1 MDKKYTSNV
10 EDKRL
15 NIEEQPTMGQHILP
29 QQIWRD
35 GALIPGSPDDVKF
48 KSPELIDGVAV
59 QTSYFNDGQTV
70 HQLIQKINRL
80 PLVKVRGTKN
90 VYFNEELKNIIG
102 REFDND
108 PTDKK
113 KSWQYIIYSSKG
125 ELAYGLGDPIVDVA
139 TGHLFFRNKD
149 FVEAIDADESFYIT
163 FYKYV
168 GRFGFMGSGDN
179 EQDYYGGLDLPFR
192 DDIKHFKDA
201 DNDNRTATFQLQG
214 AEGNTIYVLPNAAE
228 VYNEGNVIVDEYGKS
243 TSINKNLGTVML
255 QENYQEIDWNI
266 GWHNG
271 GVWLPDGTVRK
282 N

>member
-15 NIEEQPTMGQHILP
+15 NIEEQPTLGQHILP

-35 GALIPGSPDDVKF
+35 GALIPGSPDDANF
-48 KSPELIDGVAV
+48 KSPELVNGLVV
-59 QTSYFNDGQTV
+59 QTSYFNDGQTANP
-70 HQLIQKINRL
+70 LIQKISRL
-80 PLVKVRGTKN
+80 PLTKVKGTKN
-90 VYFNEELKNIIG
+90 VYFNEELKNLIG

-113 KSWQYIIYSSKG
+113 KSWQYTIYSKDG
-125 ELAYGLGDPIVDVA
+125 ELAYGLGDPLIDVA
-139 TGHLFFRNKD
+139 TGHLFFRNTD
-149 FVEAIDADESFYIT
+149 FVEAISPEETFYIT

-168 GRFGFMGSGDN
+168 GRFGFMGSNDN
-179 EQDYYGGLDLPFR
+179 EQDSYGGLDLPFR

-201 DNDNRTATFQLQG
+201 TNDSKTATIKLEGF
-214 AEGNTIYVLPNAAE
+214 EGNTIYVMPKPSE
-228 VYNEGNVIVDEYGKS
+228 FYNDTNLVLDDDGKS
-243 TSINKNLGTVML
+243 TSLNKNFGVVML

-271 GVWLPDGTVRK
+271 GAWLPDGTVRK

>member
-1 MDKKYTSNV
+1 MDKQYTSNV

-15 NIEEQPTMGQHILP
+15 NIEEQQLTMGQHILP

-35 GALIPGSPDDVKF
+35 GALIPGSPDDLSF
-48 KSPELIDGVAV
+48 KVPELVDGVAT

-70 HQLIQKINRL
+70 HGLVEKISRL
-80 PLVKVRGTKN
+80 PIKKVRGTSN
-90 VYFNEELKNIIG
+90 VFYNERLINLIG

-108 PTDKK
+108 PTNKK
-113 KSWQYIIYSSKG
+113 KSWQYIIYSSQG
-125 ELAYGLGDPIVDVA
+125 ELAYGMGDPIVDVA
-139 TGHLFFRNKD
+139 TGNLIFRNED
-149 FVEAIDADESFYIT
+149 FVKTNTEDIFFIT
-163 FYKYV
+163 FYKYIGRTGLV
-168 GRFGFMGSGDN
+168 GATDN
-179 EQDYYGGLDLPFR
+179 EQDNYGGIDLPFR

-201 DNDNRTATFQLQG
+201 DNDERTATFVLEGQV
-214 AEGNTIYVLPNAAE
+214 GNTLYILPNAAE
-228 VYNEGNVIVDEYGKS
+228 VYDGRNIELDEYGKS
-243 TSINKNLGTVML
+243 TSKDHNRGTVML

>member
-35 GALIPGSPDDVKF
+35 GALIPGSPDDLQF
-48 KSPELIDGVAV
+48 KVPVVTKDAV
-59 QTSYFNDGQTV
+59 IATSYFNDGQTV
-70 HQLIQKINRL
+70 HPLVEKISRL
-80 PLVKVRGTKN
+80 PLRKVQGTKN
-90 VYFNEELKNIIG
+90 VFFNELLKNLIG

-113 KSWQYIIYSSKG
+113 KSWQYKLYAG
-125 ELAYGLGDPIVDVA
+125 DNELAYGMGDPIIDVA
-139 TGHLFFRNKD
+139 TGHLFFRNED
-149 FVEAIDADESFYIT
+149 FVKANTEDTFYIT

-168 GRFGFMGSGDN
+168 GRTGFMGSEDN
-179 EQDYYGGLDLPFR
+179 EQDVYGGIDLPFR
-192 DDIKHFKDA
+192 DDVKHFKDA
-201 DNDNRTATFQLQG
+201 NNDNRTATFVLHG
-214 AEGNTIYVLPNAAE
+214 TEGQTYYVLPNAAE
-228 VYNEGNVIVDEYGKS
+228 QYDGENIELDEYGKS
-243 TSINKNLGTVML
+243 TSKDHLRGVVML
-255 QENYQEIDWNI
+255 EENYQEIDWNI